1 MNKEELGEIFT
12 RHCQLVEESFAQ
24 LGDSIIEAGQRLG
37 NCLQTGGKILLC
49 GNGGSA
55 ADAQHFAAELVNRF
69 LLDRPALPAVA
80 LTTDS
85 SAITAIANDHS
96 YESVFARQIEALGNE
111 RDYLVLMTT
120 SGNSANL
127 AHAVESAY
135 EKKMEVLLL
144 SGKDGGSLAG
154 LLREGTLELRVP
166 SEQTPRIQEV
176 HILIIH
182 YLCYAIERELFH

>member
-1 MNKEELGEIFT
+1 MNKQALREIFT
-12 RHCQLVEESFAQ
+12 RHCQLAQVSLAQ
-24 LGDSIIEAGQRLG
+24 LEDAIIEAAERLG
-37 NCLQTGGKILLC
+37 DCLKTGGKVLLC

-96 YESVFARQIEALGNE
+96 YERVFARQIEALGNE
-111 RDYLVLMTT
+111 KDYLVLLTT
-120 SGNSANL
+120 SGESANL
-127 AHAVESAY
+127 IAALESAY
-135 EKKMEVLLL
+135 EKKMQVLLL

-154 LLREGTLELRVP
+154 LLKAESLELRVP
-166 SEQTPRIQEV
+166 AEETPRIQEI

-182 YLCYAIERELFH
+182 CLCYAIERELVR

>member
-1 MNKEELGEIFT
+1 MNKEDLREIFT
-12 RHCQLVEESFAQ
+12 CHCQLVEESFTQ
-24 LGDSIIEAGQRLG
+24 LGDSIIEAGQRLS
-37 NCLQTGGKILLC
+37 NCLHTGGKILLC

-69 LLDRPALPAVA
+69 LHDRPALPAIA

-96 YESVFARQIEALGNE
+96 YERIFARQIEALGDE
-111 RDYLVLMTT
+111 ADYLVLMTT

-127 AHAVESAY
+127 VHAVESAY

-154 LLREGTLELRVP
+154 VLREGTLELRVP
-166 SEQTPRIQEV
+166 AEQTPRIQEV

-182 YLCYAIERELFH
+182 YLCYAIERELFL